1 MRIRKSLA
9 YFIQHERPGMWT
21 PKFQTIKVPP
31 IDPTRHWWYD
41 MSKQRRDWYMLIVVD
56 DSTGYEFPVFV
67 KEFDDLSLPYYK
79 YHNQKD
85 FRVLDIYME
94 G

>member
-1 MRIRKSLA
+1 
-9 YFIQHERPGMWT
+9 
-21 PKFQTIKVPP
+21 
-31 IDPTRHWWYD
+31 
-41 MSKQRRDWYMLIVVD
+41 MLIVVD